1 MNEVQVSEIKAFYA
15 FQNFME
21 NVHSTT
27 YSLLIETYVQD
38 PVEKDNLFRAA
49 QFYPSIQ
56 KKSDWAKKWI
66 NDNRS
71 NFSTRLIAFAIIEGI
86 FFSSSFAA
94 IFWIEQKNIL
104 PGLCLS
110 NEYISLDESLHVVMK
125 EYCCPL

>member
-110 NEYISLDESLHVVMK
+110 NEYISRDESLHVVMK